1 MIAPGASLR
10 ASASRWFFGCDWLGP
25 RRSETAMRRR
35 LPWVTSLAV
44 CAIACDGASVP
55 SPTAPTQPPTLVATG
70 PLLPFVE
77 RYATVTVGD
86 IVRTQV
92 AADDVLC
99 YPPFYCKYFRVT
111 VPRDGLLEVG
121 LTHAPGAIYSGPTT
135 PIDMWIAGSRGGEI
149 WMEFHKPDIEAF
161 SRIRATAGETY
172 QIGVV
177 SYELPGVT
185 FQLRFLLTP

>member
-1 MIAPGASLR
+1 
-10 ASASRWFFGCDWLGP
+10 
-25 RRSETAMRRR
+25 MRR
-35 LPWVTSLAV
+35 LFLWVTSLAV
-44 CAIACDGASVP
+44 CAVACDGTPVP
-55 SPTAPTQPPTLVATG
+55 SPTAPTQPPTLVVTG
-70 PLLPFVE
+70 PLLPFAQ
-77 RYATVTVGD
+77 RYTTVTIGD
-86 IVRTQV
+86 VVRTQV
-92 AADDVLC
+92 TADDVSC
-99 YPPFYCKYFRVT
+99 WAPYCCQFFLVT

-177 SYELPGVT
+177 SYEMPGVT